1 MCSERRKKAFS
12 LLYTKIKHG
21 FLANQSVHRVLSI
34 LKFSV
39 NSCQNIEISIE
50 MKSLT
55 LSTSISYIVIIWVRA
70 VLKRTVV
77 GERYFNNLTGVKWIV
92 FIRRWCY
99 ISLVHWNWLVSI
111 AMRVLAERLMT
122 VKIVISGRSI
132 YASQLGVCVL
142 LVKLSRSVR
151 SPFVHFIDVVNKSF
165 VRHW

>member
-55 LSTSISYIVIIWVRA
+55 LSTSISYSVIIWVRA

-77 GERYFNNLTGVKWIV
+77 GERYFNNLAGVK
-92 FIRRWCY
+92 
-99 ISLVHWNWLVSI
+99 
-111 AMRVLAERLMT
+111 
-122 VKIVISGRSI
+122 
-132 YASQLGVCVL
+132 
-142 LVKLSRSVR
+142 
-151 SPFVHFIDVVNKSF
+151 
-165 VRHW
+165 